1 MKLLIFAFA
10 FCLQTLSLHADNK
23 ELYKRLDSVIAHRA
37 DYDALKEQ
45 KIHNIKLGSAYV
57 TSKEDKLRMYERLVN
72 EYTPYIFDSAFVYT
86 QKSIDLAVHT
96 NDTAYFKKFQIIK
109 ARLLV
114 FRGFYIEAKEI
125 LDDMSVPPSDRQ
137 LNYLYNSVQCA
148 LYFNLKLS
156 CRGTEYDMRYDKLF
170 HKYMDNTLLYS
181 TQKDAQYY
189 YMKGAQLAYSNGNI
203 KDIDACLSKVMSQ
216 LKPGSRLY
224 GMSAFIMSKVYGIHH
239 QPELQERYLLLAAI
253 SDVMSATNESMAL
266 QEVALSLYEH
276 DVRKAQRYINVSLSD
291 ANVFSSKLRRIEL
304 YSNMHTILSAYNHEL
319 ENAGKWHIVLTLSI
333 IVLLVVIVWD
343 AMRIKR
349 NNNLLRQNEKNLT
362 AQTEQLNATNSKQ
375 KEANDK
381 LVKSNDALVKSN
393 DELVKSNDE
402 LKDSNKALK
411 DSNKALQNS
420 NDELK
425 DSNKALQNSNDEL
438 QNSNDALQNSN
449 DALQNS
455 NKALQNSND
464 ELKDSN
470 KALQNSNDK
479 FEQINA
485 KREYIAK
492 SYISL
497 CYLYIE
503 KLESQR
509 KMVIRKIK
517 ANQQKELLSILSSS
531 KRTAEENHH
540 FFSQFDSIFLSFY
553 PTFVKELNTLL
564 TPEAQV
570 ELKENNELTPS
581 LRVAALIRL
590 GVTESSVIAGILSY
604 SPQTIYNYRSALKN
618 GAIDKDSFEE
628 NLLRLCAVY

>member
-1 MKLLIFAFA
+1 MKLLIFAIA

-23 ELYKRLDSVIAHRA
+23 ALYKRLDSVIAHRA

-45 KIHNIKLGSAYV
+45 KIQNIKFGSAYV
-57 TSKEDKLRMYERLVN
+57 TSKEDKLKMYERLVN
-72 EYTPYIFDSAFVYT
+72 EYTPYILDSAFVYT

-96 NDTAYFKKFQIIK
+96 NDTASCKKFQIIK
-109 ARLLV
+109 ARLLI

-137 LNYLYNSVQCA
+137 LNYLYNCAQCA

-156 CRGTEYDMRYDKLF
+156 GRGTEYDMRYDKLF
-170 HKYMDNTLLYS
+170 HKYLDNTLLYS

-189 YMKGAQLAYSNGNI
+189 YLKGAQLAYSNGDLKEI
-203 KDIDACLSKVMSQ
+203 EASLGKAMSQ
-216 LKPGSRLY
+216 LKPDSRLY
-224 GMSAFIMSKVYGIHH
+224 GLSAFLMSKVYGKHH

-253 SDVMSATNESMAL
+253 SDVMSASKESMSL
-266 QEVALSLYEH
+266 QEVALSLYKH
-276 DVRKAQRYINVSLSD
+276 DVRKAQRYINVSLND

-304 YSNMHTILSAYNHEL
+304 YSNMHTILSAYNHAL
-319 ENAGKWHIVLTLSI
+319 ENTGKWHIILTLSI
-333 IVLLVVIVWD
+333 IVLLLVIVWG

-349 NNNLLRQNEKNLT
+349 NNNLLKQNEKNLT

-375 KEANDK
+375 KEANDE
-381 LVKSNDALVKSN
+381 LVKYNDALVK
-393 DELVKSNDE
+393 
-402 LKDSNKALK
+402 
-411 DSNKALQNS
+411 
-420 NDELK
+420 
-425 DSNKALQNSNDEL
+425 
-438 QNSNDALQNSN
+438 
-449 DALQNS
+449 
-455 NKALQNSND
+455 
-464 ELKDSN
+464 
-470 KALQNSNDK
+470 SNDK

-485 KREYIAK
+485 KREYMAK

-497 CYLYIE
+497 CYQYIE

-531 KRTAEENHH
+531 KRTAEENHN
-540 FFSQFDSIFLSFY
+540 FFSQFDSIFLSLY
-553 PTFVKELNTLL
+553 PTFVEELNTLL

-590 GVTESSVIAGILSY
+590 GVTESSMIAGILSY

-628 NLLRLCAVY
+628 NLQRLCITA

>member
-1 MKLLIFAFA
+1 MKLLIFAIA

-23 ELYKRLDSVIAHRA
+23 ALYKRLDSVIAHRA

-45 KIHNIKLGSAYV
+45 KIQNIKLGSAYV
-57 TSKEDKLRMYERLVN
+57 TSKEDKLKMYERLVN
-72 EYTPYIFDSAFVYT
+72 EYTPYILDSAFVYT

-96 NDTAYFKKFQIIK
+96 NDTASCKKFQIIK
-109 ARLLV
+109 ARLLI

-137 LNYLYNSVQCA
+137 LNYLYNCAQCA

-156 CRGTEYDMRYDKLF
+156 GRGTEYDMRYDKLF
-170 HKYMDNTLLYS
+170 HKYLDNTLLYS

-189 YMKGAQLAYSNGNI
+189 YLKGAQLAYSNGDLKEI
-203 KDIDACLSKVMSQ
+203 EASLGKAMSQ
-216 LKPGSRLY
+216 LKPDSRLY
-224 GMSAFIMSKVYGIHH
+224 GLSAFLMSKVYGKHH

-253 SDVMSATNESMAL
+253 SDVMSASKESMSL
-266 QEVALSLYEH
+266 QEVALSLYKH
-276 DVRKAQRYINVSLSD
+276 DVRKAQRYISVSLSD

-304 YSNMHTILSAYNHEL
+304 YSNMHTILSAYNHAL
-319 ENAGKWHIVLTLSI
+319 ENTGKWHIILTLSI
-333 IVLLVVIVWD
+333 IVLLLVIVWG

-349 NNNLLRQNEKNLT
+349 NNNLLKQNEKNLT

-375 KEANDK
+375 KEANDE
-381 LVKSNDALVKSN
+381 LVKYNDALVK
-393 DELVKSNDE
+393 
-402 LKDSNKALK
+402 
-411 DSNKALQNS
+411 
-420 NDELK
+420 
-425 DSNKALQNSNDEL
+425 
-438 QNSNDALQNSN
+438 
-449 DALQNS
+449 
-455 NKALQNSND
+455 
-464 ELKDSN
+464 
-470 KALQNSNDK
+470 SNDK

-485 KREYIAK
+485 KREYMAK

-497 CYLYIE
+497 CYQYIE

-531 KRTAEENHH
+531 KRTAEENHN
-540 FFSQFDSIFLSFY
+540 FFSQFDSIFLSLY

-590 GVTESSVIAGILSY
+590 GVMESSVIAGILSY

-628 NLLRLCAVY
+628 NLQRLCITA

>member
-1 MKLLIFAFA
+1 MKLLIFAIA

-23 ELYKRLDSVIAHRA
+23 ALYKRLDSVIAHRA

-45 KIHNIKLGSAYV
+45 KIQNIKLGSAYV
-57 TSKEDKLRMYERLVN
+57 TSKEDKLKMYERLVN
-72 EYTPYIFDSAFVYT
+72 EYTPYILDSAFVYT

-96 NDTAYFKKFQIIK
+96 NDTASCKKFQIIK
-109 ARLLV
+109 ARLLI

-137 LNYLYNSVQCA
+137 LNYLYNCAQCA

-156 CRGTEYDMRYDKLF
+156 GRGTEYDMRYDKLF
-170 HKYMDNTLLYS
+170 HKYLDNTLLYS

-189 YMKGAQLAYSNGNI
+189 YLKGAQLAYSNGDLKEI
-203 KDIDACLSKVMSQ
+203 EASLGKAMSQ
-216 LKPGSRLY
+216 LKPDSRLY
-224 GMSAFIMSKVYGIHH
+224 GLSAFLMSKVYGKHH

-253 SDVMSATNESMAL
+253 SDVMSASKESMSL
-266 QEVALSLYEH
+266 QEVALSLYKH
-276 DVRKAQRYINVSLSD
+276 DVRKAQRYISVSLSD

-304 YSNMHTILSAYNHEL
+304 YSNMHTILSAYNHAL
-319 ENAGKWHIVLTLSI
+319 ENTGKWHIILTLSI
-333 IVLLVVIVWD
+333 IVLLLVIVWG

-349 NNNLLRQNEKNLT
+349 NNNLLKQNEKNLT

-375 KEANDK
+375 KEANDE
-381 LVKSNDALVKSN
+381 LVKYNDALVKSN
-393 DELVKSNDE
+393 DEL
-402 LKDSNKALK
+402 
-411 DSNKALQNS
+411 
-420 NDELK
+420 
-425 DSNKALQNSNDEL
+425 
-438 QNSNDALQNSN
+438 
-449 DALQNS
+449 
-455 NKALQNSND
+455 
-464 ELKDSN
+464 
-470 KALQNSNDK
+470 
-479 FEQINA
+479 EQTNA
-485 KREYIAK
+485 KREYMAK
-492 SYISL
+492 AYISL

-503 KLESQR
+503 KLENQR

-531 KRTAEENHH
+531 KRTAEENQT
-540 FFSQFDSIFLSFY
+540 FFSQVDSIFLSLY

-564 TPEAQV
+564 MPEAQV

-590 GVTESSVIAGILSY
+590 GITESSMIAGILSY

-628 NLLRLCAVY
+628 NLQRLCITA